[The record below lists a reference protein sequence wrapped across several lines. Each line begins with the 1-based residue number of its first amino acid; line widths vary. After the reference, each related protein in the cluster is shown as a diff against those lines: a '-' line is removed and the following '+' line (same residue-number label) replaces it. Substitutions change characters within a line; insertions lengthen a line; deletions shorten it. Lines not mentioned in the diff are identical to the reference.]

1 MDNPS
6 VKKIKKEYVIAALL
20 FIAVIAVAFVSFG
33 KNDATGGLSETEIYV
48 GRIESKLEKAISGI
62 DGVKKVRVVVSVDG
76 AVEKVYQKDE
86 KSISENGKT
95 TITASTVFS
104 GGKPI
109 EIGEKYPGISG
120 VLVVCKGADDLSVRM
135 NVLDAVT
142 AVTDIPCDKIRILP
156 Q

>member
-6 VKKIKKEYVIAALL
+6 VKKIKKEYIIAAVL

-33 KNDATGGLSETEIYV
+33 KKDKTSGLNETEIYV
-48 GRIESKLEKAISGI
+48 GRMESRLEKAISGI
-62 DGVKKVRVVVSVDG
+62 EGVKKVNVIVSVNG
-76 AVEKVYQKDE
+76 AIEKVYQKDE
-86 KSISENGKT
+86 KTISENGKT
-95 TITASTVFS
+95 TVTTSTVFS

-109 EIGEKYPGISG
+109 EIGEKYPEVTGI
-120 VLVVCKGADDLSVRM
+120 LVVCKGADDLSVRM

-142 AVTDIPCDKIRILP
+142 AVIDISCDKIRILP

>member
-1 MDNPS
+1 M
-6 VKKIKKEYVIAALL
+6 
-20 FIAVIAVAFVSFG
+20 
-33 KNDATGGLSETEIYV
+33 
-48 GRIESKLEKAISGI
+48 
-62 DGVKKVRVVVSVDG
+62 
-76 AVEKVYQKDE
+76 
-86 KSISENGKT
+86 
-95 TITASTVFS
+95 FS

-109 EIGEKYPGISG
+109 EIGEKYPEISG

>member
-20 FIAVIAVAFVSFG
+20 FVAVVVIAFVSFG
-33 KNDATGGLSETEIYV
+33 KSDTTKGLSETEIYV
-48 GRIESKLEKAISGI
+48 ERIESRLEKAISNI
-62 DGVKKVRVVVSVDG
+62 EGVKKTKVVVSVNG

-86 KSISENGKT
+86 KTISENGKT
-95 TITASTVFS
+95 TVTTSTVFS

-109 EIGEKYPGISG
+109 EIGEKYPEVSGI
-120 VLVVCKGADDLSVRM
+120 LVVCKGADDLSVRM

-142 AVTDIPCDKIRILP
+142 AVINISCEKIRILP

>member
-6 VKKIKKEYVIAALL
+6 VKKIKKEYIIATVL
-20 FIAVIAVAFVSFG
+20 FVAVIAVAFVSFG
-33 KNDATGGLSETEIYV
+33 KSDKTSGLSETENYV
-48 GRIESKLEKAISGI
+48 GRIESRLEKAISGI
-62 DGVKKVRVVVSVDG
+62 DGVKKVNVVVSVNG

-86 KSISENGKT
+86 KTVSENGKT
-95 TITASTVFS
+95 TVTTSTVFS

-109 EIGEKYPGISG
+109 EIGEKYPEVSGI
-120 VLVVCKGADDLSVRM
+120 LVVCKGADDLSVRM

-142 AVTDIPCDKIRILP
+142 AVIDISCDKIRILP